1 MTMFTTKFWLIL
13 SGFLLLLVLI
23 STLVAY
29 FRGKR
34 AGATTAPTAPQI
46 APKADSSIQVAMEKA
61 QADLKTIEA
70 ETKKRRDE
78 LEAVLAVKEEKD
90 RLAAL
95 AALANKWKMP

>member
-13 SGFLLLLVLI
+13 SGFLLLLMFI

-34 AGATTAPTAPQI
+34 KGASVAPTAPQI
-46 APKADSSIQVAMEKA
+46 APKADDSIKVALSKA
-61 QADLKTIEA
+61 EADLKAIET

-78 LEAVLAVKEEKD
+78 LEAVLAVKDEKD
-90 RLAAL
+90 RLTAL
-95 AALANKWKMP
+95 AALANKWKLP